1 MAAFLED
8 LWNSIF
14 TPGPTSTLL
23 IATNVTFG
31 ALQVVLLA
39 LLIAT
44 YSIHFL
50 VLSVLC
56 GGLWGAINWFA
67 NELNAAK
74 AQEERA
80 KTSGVGA
87 GEAGGRSGS
96 AAEVMA
102 GSAMDTG
109 DDTEME
115 TEEIVMPKTIPG
127 TPISGEALQGL
138 QGVGVSK
145 TGSKIT
151 GTDEEQTP
159 TKPVWNTSI
168 AASLWAPEG
177 ADARVRQR
185 NAMKES
191 SSSVSTDGEWEKV
204 EGES

>member
-8 LWNSIF
+8 LWTSIF

-39 LLIAT
+39 LLVAT

-56 GGLWGAINWFA
+56 AGLWGAINWFA

-74 AQEERA
+74 AEEERA
-80 KTSGVGA
+80 KASGA
-87 GEAGGRSGS
+87 AIDPS
-96 AAEVMA
+96 AEDTA

-109 DDTEME
+109 DDTELE
-115 TEEIVMPKTIPG
+115 SEEIVRPKTIPG
-127 TPISGEALQGL
+127 TPVSWEALQGV
-138 QGVGVSK
+138 QGVGVTK
-145 TGSKIT
+145 TT
-151 GTDEEQTP
+151 GAGERTGGEEQTP

-168 AASLWAPEG
+168 AARLAPQGVDE
-177 ADARVRQR
+177 RIRQR

-204 EGES
+204 DGES

>member
-8 LWNSIF
+8 LWTSIF

-23 IATNVTFG
+23 LATNVTFG

-39 LLIAT
+39 LLVAT

-50 VLSVLC
+50 ILSVLC
-56 GGLWGAINWFA
+56 GGLWAAINWFA
-67 NELNAAK
+67 GEIRV
-74 AQEERA
+74 AQAEEERA
-80 KTSGVGA
+80 KASGAGAGVGVQDSTGSLGA
-87 GEAGGRSGS
+87 GS
-96 AAEVMA
+96 AE
-102 GSAMDTG
+102 SAMDTG
-109 DDTEME
+109 DDTEIE
-115 TEEIVMPKTIPG
+115 AEEIVRPKTIPG
-127 TPISGEALQGL
+127 TPVSAEVLQDV

-145 TGSKIT
+145 TTGSS
-151 GTDEEQTP
+151 EEQTP

-168 AASLWAPEG
+168 AARLAPQGTDE
-177 ADARVRQR
+177 RVRQR